1 MTLSRRSGGQWDQRG
16 DAVSEHGH
24 VSVRDRTVGLPAPF
38 FRGPL
43 EMLTGG

>member
-1 MTLSRRSGGQWDQRG
+1 MTRRRSGGQRDQRG

-38 FRGPL
+38 FCGPL